1 MLNSLDNICLIIP
14 FLENRKRGAV
24 LRWAALKNKKRLN
37 HSAKFSREVIK
48 MDPWTIDTVRGF
60 VGWKIIIKYKDVG
73 CMVQPN

>member
-48 MDPWTIDTVRGF
+48 MDHWTIDTVRGF